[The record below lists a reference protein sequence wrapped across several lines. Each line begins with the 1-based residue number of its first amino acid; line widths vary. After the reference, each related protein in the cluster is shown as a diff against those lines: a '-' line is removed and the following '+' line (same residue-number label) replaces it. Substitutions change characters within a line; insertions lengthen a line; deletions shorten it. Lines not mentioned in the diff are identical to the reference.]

1 MDSETFSRSFLQGIP
16 EQCKQSRIDQIIY
29 QFINELKNAAAMG
42 KTSYMYQ
49 PPHDLIQTG
58 PAIRINVSLNP
69 PALGKTFLSSAS
81 GAAGI
86 NSLSN
91 TPHLPVITI
100 DDLVS
105 AFQKKFPDCNVSY
118 QETWVD
124 IDSNN
129 RSLKKGIIIDWS

>member
-1 MDSETFSRSFLQGIP
+1 MSSQTFSRSVLQGIP
-16 EQCKQSRIDQIIY
+16 EQRKQQDIDGLIER
-29 QFINELKNAAAMG
+29 FIHELLHAAAMG

-58 PAIRINVSLNP
+58 HAIRINVSSNP
-69 PALGKTFLSSAS
+69 PALGKTFLSSPSSAT
-81 GAAGI
+81 GM

-91 TPHLPVITI
+91 TPLPVITI

-105 AFQKKFPDCNVSY
+105 AFQKKFPDCDVSY

-129 RSLKKGIIIDWS
+129 RSLKKGILIDWS